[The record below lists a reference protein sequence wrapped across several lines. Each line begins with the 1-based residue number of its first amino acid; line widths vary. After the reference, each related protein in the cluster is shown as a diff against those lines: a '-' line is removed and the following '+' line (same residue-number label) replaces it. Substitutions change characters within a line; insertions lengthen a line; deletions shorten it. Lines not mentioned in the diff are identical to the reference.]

1 MNRVGLP
8 FAARFVVV
16 FAVAACTALWAFGAT
31 AKPHYQVSYAW
42 GHSLENVEKYREKVS
57 NVLGPEVAQE
67 LKVVHKGNMYGLIYM
82 RNGDSAGAA
91 KVARSHSRLLHRAGL
106 GKAAPMRD
114 GSWTV
119 IGPGEQPPEPHAA
132 SITTKLTPRA
142 EQKPDVHDLEAA
154 VADYIQKLR
163 RNGRLSADERTGW
176 SVYDFTTGEKL
187 VTINEDN
194 QFQAASLIKPF
205 VAVAFFQKVKD
216 GDFIYGPR
224 SRRHLERMIHWSNNR
239 STNWVMRQIGGPKAV
254 QRILQAHYPDIFQNT
269 NIVEYIPASGR
280 TYRNKASVH
289 DYSRFLYALWN
300 GDLPGAREIRRL
312 MALPGSDRI
321 STGVT
326 DLPNN
331 TKVYNKTGSTAH
343 LCGDMGILIVKGPD
357 GKSYPYTIVGIIEKR
372 HKARNYTRWIR
383 SRGDII
389 RDVSGIVYTG
399 ITNYHDF
406 GDMVVG
412 SAD

>member
-1 MNRVGLP
+1 M
-8 FAARFVVV
+8 A
-16 FAVAACTALWAFGAT
+16 TAGMAMLWAFGAA

-42 GHSLENVEKYREKVS
+42 GHSLQNVELYREKVIS
-57 NVLGPEVAQE
+57 VLGPAVAQDM
-67 LKVVHKGNMYGLIYM
+67 KVVHRGSLYGLIYM
-82 RNGDSAGAA
+82 RNGDSASATR
-91 KVARSHSRLLHRAGL
+91 VARSHSRILKRAGL
-106 GKAAPMRD
+106 GKAAPMRE

-119 IGPGEQPPEPHAA
+119 VGSGEQPPVEQSVDVAPPSPAPQAA
-132 SITTKLTPRA
+132 
-142 EQKPDVHDLEAA
+142 QKPDVHDLEAA
-154 VADYIQKLR
+154 VGDYIQKLR
-163 RNGRLSADERTGW
+163 REGRLSADERTGW

-216 GDFIYGPR
+216 GAFIYGPR
-224 SRRHLERMIHWSNNR
+224 SRRNMERMIHFSNNR
-239 STNWVMRQIGGPKAV
+239 STNWIMRQIGGPAAV
-254 QRILQAHYPDIFQNT
+254 QRILQAHYPDIFQDT
-269 NIVEYIPASGR
+269 HIVEYIPPSGR

-300 GDLPGAREIRRL
+300 GDLPRSHEIRRL

-321 STGVT
+321 STGVRA
-326 DLPNN
+326 LPDD

-343 LCGDMGILIVKGPD
+343 LCGDMGILNVKGPD

-372 HKARNYTRWIR
+372 HKARNYTSWIR
-383 SRGDII
+383 SRSDII
-389 RDVSGIVYTG
+389 RNVSGIVYTG

>member
-1 MNRVGLP
+1 MNRVELP
-8 FAARFVVV
+8 FAARFVVLL
-16 FAVAACTALWAFGAT
+16 AIAACTALWAFDAA
-31 AKPHYQVSYAW
+31 AKPHYQVSYVW
-42 GHSLENVEKYREKVS
+42 GHNLDNVESYRKKVS
-57 NVLGPEVAQE
+57 SVLGPAVAKD
-67 LKVVHKGNMYGLIYM
+67 LKVVHRGTMYGLIYM

-91 KVARSHSRLLHRAGL
+91 KVARSHTRLLQRAGL
-106 GKAAPMRD
+106 GQAAPMRD

-119 IGPGEQPPEPHAA
+119 LGSGKKPPQSHRSQMPQKA
-132 SITTKLTPRA
+132 SPRA
-142 EQKPDVHDLEAA
+142 EQKPDVRDLEAA
-154 VADYIQKLR
+154 VADYIKKLR
-163 RNGRLSADERTGW
+163 RDGRLSDDERTGW
-176 SVYDFTTGEKL
+176 SVYDFSTGEKL
-187 VTINEDN
+187 VTINEDD

-205 VAVAFFQKVKD
+205 VAVAFFQKVKN

-224 SRRHLERMIHWSNNR
+224 SRRHMERMIHWSDNR
-239 STNWVMRQIGGPKAV
+239 STNWVMRQIGGPRAV
-254 QRILQAHYPDIFQNT
+254 QRILQAQYPEIFQDT

-280 TYRNKASVH
+280 TYRNKASAH

-321 STGVT
+321 STGVRE
-326 DLPNN
+326 LPDD

-389 RDVSGIVYTG
+389 RDVSGIVYAG

-406 GDMVVG
+406 GKMVVG
-412 SAD
+412 SVD